1 MILCKVVGSI
11 VSTIKHYSFQNK
23 KIMLVRP
30 INPDGSLKSGTI
42 VAVDTIRAGVGDIV
56 LVASEG
62 RSAMEIL
69 EFKKREP
76 LRSVIIGIVDRIDI
90 NSEGA
95 KRLKNLHA

>member
-11 VSTIKHYSFQNK
+11 VSTIKHSSFDNK

-30 INPDGSLKSGTI
+30 INPDGTFRSGTM
-42 VAVDTIRAGVGDIV
+42 VAIDTIRAGVGDTV

-69 EFKKREP
+69 EFTKREP
-76 LRSVIIGIVDRIDI
+76 LRSVIVGIVDRIDLKT
-90 NSEGA
+90 SEVNRG
-95 KRLKNLHA
+95 

>member
-1 MILCKVVGSI
+1 MILCKVIGSI
-11 VSTIKHYSFQNK
+11 VSTIKHSSYQNQ

-30 INPDGSLKSGTI
+30 INPDGTLKSGTM

-76 LRSVIIGIVDRIDI
+76 LRSVIVGIVDTIEYKS
-90 NSEGA
+90 NSR
-95 KRLKNLHA
+95 K